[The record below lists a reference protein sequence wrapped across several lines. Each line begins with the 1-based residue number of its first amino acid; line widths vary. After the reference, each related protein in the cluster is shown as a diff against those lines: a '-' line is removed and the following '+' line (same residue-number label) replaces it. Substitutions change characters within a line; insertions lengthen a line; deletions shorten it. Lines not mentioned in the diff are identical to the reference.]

1 MFMLPM
7 PPEVSGPAVCDVPD
21 CGVVLFVGVFIGI
34 DMSILCSGDGEAC
47 GVGEAA
53 GICIPGM
60 FPIPGFASDDE
71 GVGVGECDGM
81 GIPFMSMPCVSRLGA
96 GRGLL
101 LRRAVVLAFDPVF
114 RFVFALAFG
123 LLPISMPGMC
133 CMLCP

>member
-1 MFMLPM
+1 M
-7 PPEVSGPAVCDVPD
+7 
-21 CGVVLFVGVFIGI
+21 FIGI
-34 DMSILCSGDGEAC
+34 DMSIFCPGDGKAC

-53 GICIPGM
+53 GIRIPGM
-60 FPIPGFASDDE
+60 FPIPGFASDGE
-71 GVGVGECDGM
+71 GVGECVGECDGM

-101 LRRAVVLAFDPVF
+101 LRRAVVLDFDPVF

-123 LLPISMPGMC
+123 FPIFMPGMF